1 MTIGFTPECAGVENK
16 WRDVAQDM
24 IEREDALYV
33 IFAAID
39 ERAANKQN
47 RKIRRLNIINLQNDP
62 LPDFTTSDV
71 FRKVIG
77 DLEEL
82 HLSIVRE
89 TNERNPHRD
98 WSCIE
103 LQTFPAHLCSNWLKP
118 ISKNLKQLAIYNRP
132 DNWGPL

>member
-1 MTIGFTPECAGVENK
+1 
-16 WRDVAQDM
+16 M

-47 RKIRRLNIINLQNDP
+47 RKIRRLTIINLQNDP

-71 FRKVIG
+71 FRKVMG

-118 ISKNLKQLAIYNRP
+118 ISKNLKQLSIYGRP